1 MAPYEIIEH
10 SDALRIQVSEAGIVL
25 LDAQQATSAT
35 LAWGSSTKAESLFW
49 EKNQI
54 KKAHIKNI
62 RVEIIHGL
70 FLLIPSE
77 YDVPMYRIGFLEKAL
92 GEHTMM
98 GQEVHEQAIGYVKSS
113 LVFLVSSQWKDYLA
127 IQFPL
132 ASIQYQHVMGTL
144 LEKNNAQKSHQL
156 SIQLFKNQ
164 AFVVLCKDYTLQ
176 LNNVFDYQSGIE
188 LAFYLHSI
196 REAFDFPWDT
206 QKIQISGPEASNEK
220 LLAELQEYH
229 ISFHP

>member
-1 MAPYEIIEH
+1 
-10 SDALRIQVSEAGIVL
+10 
-25 LDAQQATSAT
+25 
-35 LAWGSSTKAESLFW
+35 
-49 EKNQI
+49 
-54 KKAHIKNI
+54 
-62 RVEIIHGL
+62 
-70 FLLIPSE
+70 
-77 YDVPMYRIGFLEKAL
+77 
-92 GEHTMM
+92 
-98 GQEVHEQAIGYVKSS
+98 
-113 LVFLVSSQWKDYLA
+113 
-127 IQFPL
+127 
-132 ASIQYQHVMGTL
+132 MGTL